1 VQLNILGGSKALFMN
16 HKRLFLYLS
25 ALLIIFLS
33 VVPSESAD
41 VIIIGDIQLRPVADI
56 ISGIKET
63 VEDSIKVYPLSEAK
77 GRFRSI
83 AEREEAKVVVALG
96 KDALEEALK
105 LPTSIAVIYD
115 LVITPPSISRPNT
128 TGFYMATPVREYV
141 DLVKNHFSS
150 IRRIAVVGSRDLMG
164 LLEAQG
170 PQVASYNVKSS
181 FEVVNAVKQVDSSD
195 AILLL
200 PDVSLLTATALEEV
214 YLLSFRKG
222 IPVMGVSE
230 KHVKRG
236 ALLALVFDP
245 VSVGRQIGE
254 TASNAVSGKDIGNI
268 PPSPPRRFGLH
279 LNTDTAKKMGINL
292 SAELIRKAKKLYP

>member
-1 VQLNILGGSKALFMN
+1 MN
-16 HKRLFLYLS
+16 NKSFFLYLA

-33 VVPSESAD
+33 VAPSESAG
-41 VIIIGDIQLRPVADI
+41 VIIIGDVQLRPVADI

-63 VEDSIKVYPLSEAK
+63 VEDSVKVYPLSEAK

-96 KDALEEALK
+96 KDALEEALR
-105 LPTSIAVIYD
+105 LPASIAVIYD
-115 LVITPPSISRPNT
+115 LVITPPSINRPNT
-128 TGFYMATPVREYV
+128 TGFYMAPPVREYV

-181 FEVVNAVKQVDSSD
+181 FEVVNAVKQADASD

-222 IPVMGVSE
+222 IPIMGVSE
-230 KHVKRG
+230 KHVRQG

-245 VSVGRQIGE
+245 LSVGRQIGE
-254 TASNAVSGKDIGNI
+254 IASQAVSGKDIGNI

-279 LNTDTAKKMGINL
+279 LNTDTAKRMGISL
-292 SAELIRKAKKLYP
+292 TAELVRKAKKLYP